1 MAMPRNKQSKSLP
14 CRQLG
19 RVDDEPWDALRD
31 AARADGM
38 SFTAWALSF
47 LLPLADGN
55 PAFRRRIRSE
65 INKESKGR

>member
-1 MAMPRNKQSKSLP
+1 MTKQRQSKALP

-19 RVDDEPWDALRD
+19 RVDDEPWDALRE

-47 LLPLADGN
+47 LLPLAEGS
-55 PAFRRRIRSE
+55 PEFRAMIWLE
-65 INKESKGR
+65 IAKKRGK

>member
-1 MAMPRNKQSKSLP
+1 MSKQRQSKALP

-19 RVDDEPWDALRD
+19 RVDDEPWDALRE

-65 INKESKGR
+65 INKDARRT